1 MKKQD
6 ILFAIIIIACFLPFF
21 ISEPIY
27 SYYLSANNAH
37 PYIMAFFKFAIL
49 ATLGE
54 VIGLRIKNGVYNE
67 PGFGIMPRAIIWGL
81 LGVWIAI
88 AMKTFSSGVPYF
100 IQSLGIDGI
109 ADAMQSTFSPEK
121 LLGAFL
127 ISVMMNTSFGPV
139 FMTVHKITD
148 THILNCGGSLK
159 ALITPLP
166 FGKILADLNWDIQ
179 WNFVFKRTIPLFW
192 IPAHT
197 LTFLLPPQFQVLF
210 AALLGVALG
219 ILLSIAAVS
228 ARKKIKI

>member
-1 MKKQD
+1 MMKKQD
-6 ILFAIIIIACFLPFF
+6 ILFSIIIIVCFSPFF
-21 ISEPIY
+21 ISESVY
-27 SYYLSANNAH
+27 SYYLSVNSIH

-67 PGFGIMPRAIIWGL
+67 CGFGIMPRAFIWGL

-88 AMKTFSSGVPYF
+88 AMKTFSSGIPYF
-100 IQSLGIDGI
+100 IQSLGIEGI
-109 ADAMQSTFSPEK
+109 ADAMKKPFSPEK
-121 LLGAFL
+121 LLGAFC
-127 ISVMMNTSFGPV
+127 ISVMMNTSFAPV

-148 THILNCGGSLK
+148 THILNCKGSLK

-166 FGKILADLNWDIQ
+166 FGKILAGLNWNIQ

-219 ILLSIAAVS
+219 IFLSIAAVS
-228 ARKKIKI
+228 ARKR